1 MNRYRDH
8 RFVIIITAA
17 ALENDQ
23 IEGKINYL
31 GALAGDGTWKLSEMD
46 PERTCPTLEPFLPRA
61 GTALRIFHSGRCDQQ
76 PSVVVDM
83 PMLEA

>member
-17 ALENDQ
+17 ALEIDQ
-23 IEGKINYL
+23 IERKINSL
-31 GALAGDGTWKLSEMD
+31 VALAGDGTWKLSEMD
-46 PERTCPTLEPFLPRA
+46 PERTCPKLEPFLPRA
-61 GTALRIFHSGRCDQQ
+61 GTALRIFRSGRYDQQ
-76 PSVVVDM
+76 PSAAVDT